1 MTTTVK
7 KATKTMQLGDLELD
21 LKLGGREVFKIERQL
36 GKSMLSLF
44 MDSQGGNKL
53 PPVNEILIVL
63 QGANQ
68 NHGVTDK
75 RVLNAFEKYLDDGNT
90 TMDLFNA
97 LMELFEASG
106 FFGKKKKSSKTNSES
121 DEVTL
126 DPVEAGQDQ
135 LLQTKRI
142 TIQYQIYSKIF
153 TQSLLNQEQTLIISG
168 IQTLRKS

>member
-1 MTTTVK
+1 MVTTIK
-7 KATKTMQLGDLELD
+7 KATKTVQLGDLELD
-21 LKLGGREVFKIERQL
+21 LKLGGREIFKIERRL

-75 RVLNAFEKYLDDGNT
+75 RVIEAFEKYLDDGHT
-90 TMDLFNA
+90 TMDLFNE
-97 LMELFEASG
+97 LMELFDESG
-106 FFGKKKKSSKTNSES
+106 FFGKKKKKAIKTNMES

-126 DPVEAGQDQ
+126 DPVEAE
-135 LLQTKRI
+135 
-142 TIQYQIYSKIF
+142 SK
-153 TQSLLNQEQTLIISG
+153 LM
-168 IQTLRKS
+168 